1 MNFVVLQS
9 LSAPADQPRSMRWET
24 SGLILGPLMSSVNAG
39 TPQAISSTAAEHAMN
54 SRRHRSAGISYFAD
68 SSRLSAIA

>member
-1 MNFVVLQS
+1 
-9 LSAPADQPRSMRWET
+9 MRWET

-39 TPQAISSTAAEHAMN
+39 TPQAISSTAGEHAMN

-68 SSRLSAIA
+68 SSRLRAIA